1 MTLAILIAP
10 AQLLDAYFR
19 WLPFSKHESEE
30 LKEKIFVLSS
40 LWSVASIF
48 LYEIFFSSQGVNA
61 ATHKAVWMLG
71 WLPYFL
77 IALALLKRKILQHVF
92 VLGMAAI
99 FSLTQHTL
107 ATTIVLSNFSG
118 AYEIIFFEATIY
130 LLLFAISFPLFKNF
144 FVKLLP
150 SREFFDLRPQ
160 GIYIALLPLIIVSPH
175 LIRIADDVLV
185 HSWAER
191 LSRIY
196 LPLIFFF
203 FYRYILSAA
212 KNFYDMQRLER
223 NKILL
228 EEKLSELKDYNELIQ
243 ENHKKI
249 SVMRHD
255 LRHSYNIIY
264 TLLENG
270 EVDKALEHIRAQE
283 NFLETDYKESSKI

>member
-1 MTLAILIAP
+1 MILSFLIAL

-19 WLPFSKHESEE
+19 WLAFSVHEPEN
-30 LKEKIFVLSS
+30 LKRKIFFCSAV
-40 LWSVASIF
+40 WCVASIF
-48 LYEIFFSSQGVNA
+48 LYENFFASQGVNA
-61 ATHKAVWMLG
+61 ATYKAVVMLG
-71 WLPYFL
+71 WLPYFF
-77 IALALLKRKILQHVF
+77 IALGLSGWKILQHVF
-92 VLGMAAI
+92 VLGMAMIIALI
-99 FSLTQHTL
+99 QYTVAAVIIL
-107 ATTIVLSNFSG
+107 NCFSG
-118 AYEIIFFEATIY
+118 TFDLIFFEATFY
-130 LLLFAISFPLFKNF
+130 LLLFAISFPLLRKF

-160 GIYIALLPLIIVSPH
+160 GIYIAILPLIIVSAH
-175 LIRIADDVLV
+175 LIRLADDVLV
-185 HSWAER
+185 HSWTER

-203 FYRYILSAA
+203 FYQYILSAA

-228 EEKLSELKDYNELIQ
+228 EEKLSELKDYNERVQ
-243 ENHKKI
+243 ENQTKI

-270 EVDKALEHIRAQE
+270 EVDKALEHLRAQK
-283 NFLETDYKESSKI
+283 NFLEDDK

>member
-1 MTLAILIAP
+1 MVLSILIAL

-19 WLPFSKHESEE
+19 WLSFSKYESEN
-30 LKEKIFVLSS
+30 LKEKIFVLSA

-48 LYEIFFSSQGVNA
+48 LYENFFANFGVNA
-61 ATHKAVWMLG
+61 STYKPILMLG

-77 IALALLKRKILQHVF
+77 IALVLSGWKILQHVF

-107 ATTIVLSNFSG
+107 AAIIILPHFSG
-118 AYEIIFFEATIY
+118 EYEIIFFEATIY

-150 SREFFDLRPQ
+150 SREFFYLRPQ
-160 GIYIALLPLIIVSPH
+160 GIYIAILPLIIVSAH
-175 LIRIADDVLV
+175 IIRIADDVLV
-185 HSWAER
+185 HSWEER

-228 EEKLSELKDYNELIQ
+228 EEKLSELKEYNELIQ
-243 ENHKKI
+243 ENQTKI

-283 NFLETDYKESSKI
+283 NLLEDKK

>member
-1 MTLAILIAP
+1 MLPILIAL
-10 AQLLDAYFR
+10 AQLFDAYIR
-19 WLPFSKHESEE
+19 WLPFSKHETEE
-30 LKEKIFVLSS
+30 SKRKIFLCLAV
-40 LWSVASIF
+40 WSVASIF
-48 LYEIFFSSQGVNA
+48 LYEFIFAHFGVNA
-61 ATHKAVWMLG
+61 VTYKPIVMLG

-77 IALALLKRKILQHVF
+77 ISLRLLRRQFLQHLF

-99 FSLTQHTL
+99 LSLIQHTVA
-107 ATTIVLSNFSG
+107 ATITLLNFS
-118 AYEIIFFEATIY
+118 APFEIIFYEATFY

-160 GIYIALLPLIIVSPH
+160 GIYIAILPLIAVLAP

-185 HSWAER
+185 HSWTER

-196 LPLIFFF
+196 LPVVFFF

-223 NKILL
+223 SKIFL
-228 EEKLSELKDYNELIQ
+228 EEKLASLKDYNEWIQ
-243 ENHKKI
+243 ENRTRV

-255 LRHSYNIIY
+255 LRHSYNLIY
-264 TLLENG
+264 TLLQNG
-270 EVDKALEHIRAQE
+270 EVDKALEHIRAQKK
-283 NFLETDYKESSKI
+283 FLED

>member
-1 MTLAILIAP
+1 MLPILIALG
-10 AQLLDAYFR
+10 QLFDTYFR

-30 LKEKIFVLSS
+30 SKRKIFLYSAI
-40 LWSVASIF
+40 WSGASIF
-48 LYEIFFSSQGVNA
+48 LYKFIFAHFGVNA
-61 ATHKAVWMLG
+61 VTYKPIVMLG

-77 IALALLKRKILQHVF
+77 ICQGVLGRKLPQHLF

-99 FSLTQHTL
+99 LSLIQHTV
-107 ATTIVLSNFSG
+107 ATSITLLNFS
-118 AYEIIFFEATIY
+118 APFEIIFYEATFY
-130 LLLFAISFPLFKNF
+130 LLLFAIFLPLFKKF
-144 FVKLLP
+144 FVALLP

-160 GIYIALLPLIIVSPH
+160 GIYLAILPLLIVSVH

-185 HSWAER
+185 HSWTER

-196 LPLIFFF
+196 LPPVFFF
-203 FYRYILSAA
+203 FYQYILSAA

-228 EEKLSELKDYNELIQ
+228 EEKLATLKDYNEWFQ
-243 ENHKKI
+243 ENQTRV

-255 LRHSYNIIY
+255 LRHSYNLIY

-270 EVDKALEHIRAQE
+270 EVDKALEHIRAQK
-283 NFLETDYKESSKI
+283 NLLEEK

>member
-1 MTLAILIAP
+1 MALAILIAP

-40 LWSVASIF
+40 LWSVGSIF
-48 LYEIFFSSQGVNA
+48 LYENFFANFGVNA
-61 ATHKAVWMLG
+61 ATYKPILIFG

-77 IALALLKRKILQHVF
+77 IALGLSSRKFLQHVF
-92 VLGMAAI
+92 VLGMAII
-99 FSLTQHTL
+99 FALTQHTL
-107 ATTIVLSNFSG
+107 ATTIVLSNFGG
-118 AYEIIFFEATIY
+118 AYEIIFFEATTY

-160 GIYIALLPLIIVSPH
+160 GIYIALLPLIIVSAH
-175 LIRIADDVLV
+175 IIRIADDVLV
-185 HSWAER
+185 HSWTER

-228 EEKLSELKDYNELIQ
+228 EEKLSELKEYNELIQ
-243 ENHKKI
+243 ENRTKI

-270 EVDKALEHIRAQE
+270 EVDQALEHIRAQE
-283 NFLETDYKESSKI
+283 NLLEDKK

>member
-1 MTLAILIAP
+1 MALAILIAL

-48 LYEIFFSSQGVNA
+48 LYENVFANFGVNA
-61 ATHKAVWMLG
+61 TTYKPILIFG

-77 IALALLKRKILQHVF
+77 IALGLSSRKFLQYVF

-107 ATTIVLSNFSG
+107 ATTITINHFSVPF
-118 AYEIIFFEATIY
+118 EIIFFEATIY

-228 EEKLSELKDYNELIQ
+228 EEKLSELKDYNALIQ

-283 NFLETDYKESSKI
+283 NLLEDKK